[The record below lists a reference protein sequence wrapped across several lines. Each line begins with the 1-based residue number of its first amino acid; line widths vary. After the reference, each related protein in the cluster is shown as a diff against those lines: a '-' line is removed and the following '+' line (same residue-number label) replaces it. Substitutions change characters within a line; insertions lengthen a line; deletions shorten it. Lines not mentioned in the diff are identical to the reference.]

1 MKFQVTALNTYG
13 EIITRKEK
21 KKKKKVAEP
30 GEIV

>member
-13 EIITRKEK
+13 EIITREE